1 MYENLRESDIQYWE
15 KEYGYVRGEP
25 ISGLNKKIREKI
37 EHEKEMYF
45 KQFESKSTVTT
56 TRLAD
61 NSQKFW

>member
-1 MYENLRESDIQYWE
+1 MKIYVNQTFSIGG

-25 ISGLNKKIREKI
+25 ISVLNKKIREKI

-61 NSQKFW
+61 NSQKF